1 MGVTDVPV
9 SLRDTALLHHFRG
22 LKPTAT
28 IRDHSVVETPC
39 ACYKGARMTWRQLGQ
54 VGGSHEIAV
63 AFPGGA
69 PAFIEGPDDE

>member
-39 ACYKGARMTWRQLGQ
+39 VCLQR
-54 VGGSHEIAV
+54 
-63 AFPGGA
+63 
-69 PAFIEGPDDE
+69 GPDDLAIIRAGLWHP